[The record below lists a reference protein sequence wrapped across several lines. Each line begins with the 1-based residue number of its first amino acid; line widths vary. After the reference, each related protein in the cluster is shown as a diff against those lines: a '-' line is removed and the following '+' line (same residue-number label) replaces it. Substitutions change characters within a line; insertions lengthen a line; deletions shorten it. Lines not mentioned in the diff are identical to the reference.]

1 VPRSGLRIFVFV
13 YPFLGRPF
21 ITMVIRVKFSS
32 VRSI

>member
-1 VPRSGLRIFVFV
+1 MPRPGLRIFVFL

-21 ITMVIRVKFSS
+21 ITMVTRVKFSS